1 MGIYYFITNGWN
13 RLKNDVHQGLIGA
26 KNVALNVW
34 NATKKGLISAKN
46 FALNNPR
53 TVGTMLQANTPIA
66 TAFNPTLGVI
76 ASAGTNIFS
85 HMPKGSVTDKLVK
98 ISEQFARGELK
109 PGGSPTAQAAADSCK
124 KSHKGILFGGI

>member
-1 MGIYYFITNGWN
+1 MGLYYFITNGWN

-34 NATKKGLISAKN
+34 NATKKGLIGAKN

-76 ASAGTNIFS
+76 ASA
-85 HMPKGSVTDKLVK
+85 V
-98 ISEQFARGELK
+98 
-109 PGGSPTAQAAADSCK
+109 K